1 MNIAVVIAVIAGL
14 VSAVGWLV
22 NYLLSSKA
30 ALKRQRLISR
40 LAHIEAQLKQLYEPL
55 AFFIIEGR
63 ASALD
68 LISTFGRTPFT
79 TGEEL
84 STQELSQW
92 LFWVDNDFM
101 PRNAAIQALLSGNSH
116 LIVGESIP
124 GSYIEFLD
132 HYNSWRVTHL
142 RWKQEGFEY
151 SWHSKIIWPEAFAKD
166 VMDTF
171 QALKKE
177 HARLI
182 GLVERS

>member
-40 LAHIEAQLKQLYEPL
+40 LAHIEAQLKQLYGPL

-116 LIVGESIP
+116 LIDGESIP

-132 HYNSWRVTHL
+132 HYNS
-142 RWKQEGFEY
+142 
-151 SWHSKIIWPEAFAKD
+151 
-166 VMDTF
+166 
-171 QALKKE
+171 
-177 HARLI
+177 
-182 GLVERS
+182 